1 MQRLHLT
8 RTFTVKRL
16 SPVNTVKILSPVNMQ
31 GFAWKFFYFYVLY
44 KESLFIH
51 SIREPVWPSGKALGW

>member
-1 MQRLHLT
+1 MYSC
-8 RTFTVKRL
+8 TFAKLASAYMYALCV
-16 SPVNTVKILSPVNMQ
+16 SGAVNMQ

>member
-1 MQRLHLT
+1 MLASAYMYALC
-8 RTFTVKRL
+8 V
-16 SPVNTVKILSPVNMQ
+16 SGAVNMQ